1 MVAVGYFALRMLGI
15 SLEDAGT
22 IVDRAIERA
31 RELDLRPL
39 TVVVLDAGGHLKAM
53 KREDGAGILRADTA
67 FGKAWGALGR
77 GVGSRAIADQS
88 NERPTFF
95 GALVSVA
102 GGRMVLAPGGV
113 LVRRDDDV
121 IGAVGVSGDTPDADE
136 GCALAG
142 IEATG
147 LRADTG

>member
-1 MVAVGYFALRMLGI
+1 
-15 SLEDAGT
+15 
-22 IVDRAIERA
+22 
-31 RELDLRPL
+31 
-39 TVVVLDAGGHLKAM
+39 
-53 KREDGAGILRADTA
+53 
-67 FGKAWGALGR
+67 
-77 GVGSRAIADQS
+77 
-88 NERPTFF
+88 
-95 GALVSVA
+95 
-102 GGRMVLAPGGV
+102 MVLAPGGV

>member
-1 MVAVGYFALRMLGI
+1 MPGI
-15 SLEDAGT
+15 SLTEATT
-22 IVDRAIERA
+22 IVDRALASA
-31 RELDLRPL
+31 RESGLRPL

-67 FGKAWGALGR
+67 LGKAWGALGW
-77 GVGSRAIADQS
+77 GVGSRAIADQAS
-88 NERPTFF
+88 ERPTFF
-95 GALVSVA
+95 GALVTVA

-113 LVRRDDDV
+113 LVLRDDDL

-136 GCALAG
+136 ACAVAG
-142 IEATG
+142 IDSAG